1 MTRKRLQLF
10 NSTVYT
16 GNINTTQSGKNAL
29 HLSVNVFSPKVY

>member
-16 GNINTTQSGKNAL
+16 GNTIQSGKNAL

>member
-16 GNINTTQSGKNAL
+16 GNTIQSGKNAL
-29 HLSVNVFSPKVY
+29 DLSVNVFSPKVY